1 MLRNAAGEM
10 MMMPSGGAR
19 VVSGP
24 PPDPN
29 ALRRDRPGD
38 KAGWTTLPVEGRPG
52 DAPVWPLTEQTDRE
66 IALWI
71 DLWSRPQAV
80 MWERLGQEYEVA
92 LGTRMLARAEAP
104 KSSVELLKTVKQFFD
119 SLGLSTAGMLRN
131 RWRLSE
137 GAGPTTAASSARKVP
152 ARKSSR
158 SRLKVVPSDDEGA

>member
-1 MLRNAAGEM
+1 
-10 MMMPSGGAR
+10 MPSGGAR
-19 VVSGP
+19 VHSGP

-38 KAGWTTLPVEGRPG
+38 RAGWTTLPVEGRPG

-66 IALWI
+66 IELWI
-71 DLWSRPQAV
+71 DLWGRPQAV

-92 LGTRMLARAEAP
+92 MCARMLARAEAP

-137 GAGPTTAASSARKVP
+137 GAAGEQPTSAPSARRTP

-158 SRLKVVPSDDEGA
+158 SRLKVVSNGDEGA

>member
-1 MLRNAAGEM
+1 
-10 MMMPSGGAR
+10 MPRGGAR

-38 KAGWTTLPVEGRPG
+38 KASWTTLPAEGRAGKPP
-52 DAPVWPLTEQTDRE
+52 AWPLTEQTDRE
-66 IALWI
+66 IELWN

-80 MWERLGQEYEVA
+80 MWEKLGQEYEVA
-92 LGTRMLARAEAP
+92 MCARMLARAEAP

-131 RWRLSE
+131 RWRLSD
-137 GAGPTTAASSARKVP
+137 GAAGEQASSTPTRRAP
-152 ARKSSR
+152 ARMSSR
-158 SRLKVVPSDDEGA
+158 SRLKVVPSAGDES

>member
-1 MLRNAAGEM
+1 
-10 MMMPSGGAR
+10 
-19 VVSGP
+19 
-24 PPDPN
+24 
-29 ALRRDRPGD
+29 
-38 KAGWTTLPVEGRPG
+38 
-52 DAPVWPLTEQTDRE
+52 LTEQTDRE
-66 IALWI
+66 IELWI

-137 GAGPTTAASSARKVP
+137 GPGSETAAAKPARKTP

-158 SRLKVVPSDDEGA
+158 SRLKVVQSDDEGA

>member
-1 MLRNAAGEM
+1 
-10 MMMPSGGAR
+10 MPSGGAR
-19 VVSGP
+19 VHSGP

-52 DAPVWPLTEQTDRE
+52 KAPVWPLTEQTDRE
-66 IALWI
+66 IELWV

-92 LGTRMLARAEAP
+92 MCARMLARAEAP

-137 GAGPTTAASSARKVP
+137 SAGPTTTASPARKVP